1 MATTERPQRVDVSR
15 QPGMNPGDEAPPG
28 TPDTGENLCPK
39 CGGTGRIDGE
49 PCRNCGGTGRVI
61 EGIGGG

>member
-1 MATTERPQRVDVSR
+1 MATERPQRVDVPP
-15 QPGMNPGDEAPPG
+15 QPGLNPGDEAPPG

-49 PCRNCGGTGRVI
+49 TCRNCGGTGRVI
-61 EGIGGG
+61 EGIGGA